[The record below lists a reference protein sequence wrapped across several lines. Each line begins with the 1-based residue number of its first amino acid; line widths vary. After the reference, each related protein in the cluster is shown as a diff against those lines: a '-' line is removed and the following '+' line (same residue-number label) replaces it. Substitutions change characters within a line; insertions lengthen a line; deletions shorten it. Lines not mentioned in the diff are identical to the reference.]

1 MHLKRYRTA
10 TVLEALTR
18 ARAELGPGALVL
30 STRLVRV
37 AGPRGWLGAREVEVT
52 VAAEREV
59 SENRP
64 DVEGFRHPNA
74 RTVDPIVA
82 RLEATG
88 LESSFAREVAAA
100 VPRRDRRGASP
111 GGLRRALASRL
122 GPSVAGYDT
131 YAPVELFVGP
141 PGAGKTT
148 TVAKIAAQERART
161 GERLSMVA
169 ADGFR
174 VGAVEQLQLYA
185 EIIGNP
191 FFVARTASDVQ
202 RAIEASDTPVLVD
215 TAGRSPSD
223 REAQEL
229 FDVLGR
235 RAWGRTHLV
244 MPAATT
250 TRDAGRILDRFAD
263 SHLDCVALTRVD
275 EADTL
280 APLVGLLRER
290 RLPVSYLGTGQR
302 VPEDLY
308 RATPPLLAACMLGEG
323 VDALETLR

>member
-30 STRLVRV
+30 STRLVR
-37 AGPRGWLGAREVEVT
+37 APGPRGWLGGREVEVT

-74 RTVDPIVA
+74 RTVDPIAA

-122 GPSVAGYDT
+122 GPSVAGYDA

-148 TVAKIAAQERART
+148 TVAKIAAQERARS

-185 EIIGNP
+185 EIIGTP
-191 FFVARTASDVQ
+191 FFVARNASDVE

-235 RAWGRTHLV
+235 RAWARTHLV
-244 MPAATT
+244 MPAATP

-263 SHLDCVALTRVD
+263 AHLDCVALTRVD

-323 VDALETLR
+323 VGALETLR

>member
-10 TVLEALTR
+10 TVHEALMR

-30 STRLVRV
+30 STRLVRER
-37 AGPRGWLGAREVEVT
+37 GLHGWLGAREVEVT

-64 DVEGFRHPNA
+64 DHEAFRHPDA
-74 RTVDPIVA
+74 RMDDPIAA

-88 LESSFAREVAAA
+88 LESSFAKEVAAA
-100 VPRRDRRGASP
+100 VPRRDRRGASLR
-111 GGLRRALASRL
+111 GLRRALTSRL
-122 GPSVAGYDT
+122 GTSVVGDGA

-148 TVAKIAAQERART
+148 TVAKIAAQARARS
-161 GERLSMVA
+161 GERLSVVA

-185 EIIGNP
+185 EIIGTP
-191 FFVARTASDVQ
+191 FFVARTASDVEY
-202 RAIEASDTPVLVD
+202 AIDASDTPVLID

-223 REAQEL
+223 VEAQEL
-229 FDVLGR
+229 FDVLGK
-235 RAWGRTHLV
+235 RAGVRTHIV

-263 SHLDCVALTRVD
+263 SHLNCVALTRVD
-275 EADTL
+275 EADTV
-280 APLVGLLRER
+280 APLVGLFRER

-308 RATPPLLAACMLGEG
+308 RATAPLLASCMLGESVAG
-323 VDALETLR
+323 LEDLR

>member
-10 TVLEALTR
+10 TVHEALTR

-30 STRLVRV
+30 STRLVRA
-37 AGPRGWLGAREVEVT
+37 AGLRGWLGEREVEVT
-52 VAAEREV
+52 VAADRKV

-64 DVEGFRHPNA
+64 DHEAFRHPDG
-74 RTVDPIVA
+74 RTADPVTA
-82 RLEATG
+82 RLEASG

-100 VPRRDRRGASP
+100 MPRRDRRGASP
-111 GGLRRALASRL
+111 AGLRRALASRI
-122 GPSVAGYDT
+122 GSSVAGDGA
-131 YAPVELFVGP
+131 YAPVEVFVGP

-148 TVAKIAAQERART
+148 TVAKIAAQERARS
-161 GERLSMVA
+161 GGRLSMVA

-185 EIIGNP
+185 EIIGTP
-191 FFVARTASDVQ
+191 FHVARTAADVE
-202 RAIEASDTPVLVD
+202 RAIQASAAPVMVD

-223 REAQEL
+223 REAREL

-235 RAWGRTHLV
+235 RAWVRTHLV
-244 MPAATT
+244 MPASATA
-250 TRDAGRILDRFAD
+250 RAAGRILDRFAD
-263 SHLDCVALTRVD
+263 SPLDCVALTRVD

-280 APLVGLLRER
+280 APLVGVLRQR
-290 RLPVSYLGTGQR
+290 RPPVSYLGTGQR

-308 RATPPLLAACMLGEG
+308 RATPPLLASCMLGEG
-323 VDALETLR
+323 VAALENLR

>member
-37 AGPRGWLGAREVEVT
+37 PGPRGWLGGREVEVT

-74 RTVDPIVA
+74 RTVDPIAA

-122 GPSVAGYDT
+122 GPSVAGYDA

-148 TVAKIAAQERART
+148 TVAKIAAQERARS

-185 EIIGNP
+185 EIIGTP
-191 FFVARTASDVQ
+191 FFVARNASDVE

-235 RAWGRTHLV
+235 RAWARTHLV
-244 MPAATT
+244 MPAATP

-263 SHLDCVALTRVD
+263 AHLDCVALTRVD

-323 VDALETLR
+323 VGALETLR

>member
-10 TVLEALTR
+10 TVHEALTR

-30 STRLVRV
+30 STRLVRG
-37 AGPRGWLGAREVEVT
+37 AGLRGWLGEREVEVT
-52 VAAEREV
+52 VAADRKV

-64 DVEGFRHPNA
+64 DHEAFRHPDE
-74 RTVDPIVA
+74 RTADPVTA
-82 RLEATG
+82 RLEASG

-111 GGLRRALASRL
+111 GGLRCALASRL
-122 GPSVAGYDT
+122 GPSVAGYEA
-131 YAPVELFVGP
+131 YAPVEVFVGP

-148 TVAKIAAQERART
+148 TVAKIAAQERARS

-185 EIIGNP
+185 EIIGTP
-191 FFVARTASDVQ
+191 FHVARTAADVE
-202 RAIEASDTPVLVD
+202 RAIQASAAPVLVD

-229 FDVLGR
+229 FDVLGKR
-235 RAWGRTHLV
+235 SWVRTHLV

-250 TRDAGRILDRFAD
+250 TREAGRILDRFAY

-280 APLVGLLRER
+280 APLVGLLRAR

-308 RATPPLLAACMLGEG
+308 RATPPLLASCMLGEG
-323 VDALETLR
+323 VAALENLR